1 MRLAMRLAVISP
13 DKARMEFVKA
23 FENSYGVFET
33 PDEQAAVSTQGGYS
47 NPLGELNLIWKETYM
62 SASMESIM
70 NGYDDPRRK
79 SYFTHCSADELKQ
92 EYRGIR
98 QGTCFAHTVTMSCRS
113 LLSLRLRM
121 PF

>member
-1 MRLAMRLAVISP
+1 MRLAMRLAVVSP

-33 PDEQAAVSTQGGYS
+33 SDEQAAVSTQGGYS
-47 NPLGELNLIWKETYM
+47 NPLGELNLVWKETYM

-79 SYFTHCSADELKQ
+79 SYL
-92 EYRGIR
+92 
-98 QGTCFAHTVTMSCRS
+98 HTVRLMS
-113 LLSLRLRM
+113 
-121 PF
+121 